1 MVAALWGRLFRPI
14 RENPHRTAP
23 SNAQKQY
30 TEFEAG
36 ELQKVLP
43 RSDVSMHLLG
53 VDNEKCADH
62 QRGDKPQHKCVPIE
76 GLRPA
81 LPGRISD
88 GCGYSRGS
96 YKYSEQEKSVDE
108 PENGL

>member
-1 MVAALWGRLFRPI
+1 M
-14 RENPHRTAP
+14 REDRHPTTP
-23 SNAQKQY
+23 SDAQKQH

-43 RSDVSMHLLG
+43 RSDISVHSLS
-53 VDNEKCADH
+53 VNDDKCADH
-62 QRGDKPQHKCVPIE
+62 QRGDKPQHKCVTTE

-81 LPGRISD
+81 FLRGISD
-88 GCGYSRGS
+88 GCGYSRGA
-96 YKYSEQEKSVDE
+96 YKDSEQEKSVGE